1 MLVGMPLLQVFDR
14 MGCGGL
20 IVSTAGQVLAA
31 NATARLILKRMFR
44 LDDAAAAELNGCGRD
59 IVKQLLNRGRTRIR
73 LDSENWI
80 LIEREDQ
87 RPLIMNFVP
96 VPVLSEDGPQS
107 VLFLIDL
114 EATPLPS
121 AACLEKIFGL
131 THAEARL
138 ALLLVDGIT
147 LTEAAES
154 LKLSVATLRTQLK
167 AIFNKTHT
175 HRQAE
180 LVVLI
185 SRLSALL

>member
-14 MGCGGL
+14 MGCGGIIL
-20 IVSTAGQVLAA
+20 STVGDVLAA
-31 NATARLILKRMFR
+31 NATAQHILQRMFN
-44 LDDAAAAELNGCGRD
+44 LENVGTAEFTGCGRD

-87 RPLIMNFVP
+87 RPLIMNSVP
-96 VPVLSEDGPQS
+96 VPVLSENGPHS
-107 VLFLIDL
+107 VLLLIDL
-114 EATPLPS
+114 EATPLPK
-121 AACLEKIFGL
+121 AASLEKIFGL
-131 THAEARL
+131 TQAEARL
-138 ALLLVDGIT
+138 ALLLVDGVT
-147 LTEAAES
+147 LSEAAER
-154 LKLSVATLRTQLK
+154 LNVSVATLRTQLK

-185 SRLSALL
+185 SRLSALP